1 METKEF
7 IRQRNN
13 RGALLNVDNSGLNAY
28 RRQREIMR
36 NVSTHEE
43 RIKKI
48 ESSINE
54 VKDLL
59 LQLVENGKQ

>member
-7 IRQRNN
+7 IRQQNN
-13 RGALLNVDNSGLNAY
+13 KAALLNVDNTGLAAY
-28 RRQREIMR
+28 KRQREVMR

-48 ESSINE
+48 ESNIDE
-54 VKDLL
+54 VKSLL
-59 LQLVENGKQ
+59 MQLIENGK

>member
-1 METKEF
+1 METKEYV
-7 IRQRNN
+7 RQKNN
-13 RGALLNVDNSGLNAY
+13 QGALLNVDNAGLSAY
-28 RRQREIMR
+28 KRQREVMR

-48 ESSINE
+48 ESSIDE
-54 VKDLL
+54 VKNLL

>member
-1 METKEF
+1 METKDYV
-7 IRQRNN
+7 RQKNN
-13 RGALLNVDNSGLNAY
+13 PGALLNVDNTGLSAY
-28 RRQREIMR
+28 KRHREVMR

-48 ESSINE
+48 ESSIDE

-59 LQLVENGKQ
+59 LQLVENGK